1 MHNCA
6 DEVQVKRRNNVAIL
20 SGVSEA
26 GVETFYDVPDSELSK
41 FELKSALLTD
51 DVRERLFPGKDKL
64 TKDDAHGVIPAA
76 PSAGSDVQA
85 YSVCMYY
92 YNLGGVLYYWYGYC

>member
-20 SGVSEA
+20 TGVSEA
-26 GVETFYDVPDSELSK
+26 GVEAFYDVPDSELSK
-41 FELKSALLTD
+41 FELKSAPLTD
-51 DVRERLFPGKDKL
+51 DVREKLFPGKDKPS
-64 TKDDAHGVIPAA
+64 KDDAHGVIPAA

-85 YSVCMYY
+85 YSVCYY
-92 YNLGGVLYYWYGYC
+92 WANYGGVLYWWYDYC